1 MRLEF
6 ALPTR
11 EFHIGS
17 VSVLYY
23 FFFNSLS
30 PFIVL
35 GERCGQPG
43 SEPDHHHAQDQGGF
57 HQDGQCQEGDRGG
70 GGEG

>member
-1 MRLEF
+1 MF
-6 ALPTR
+6 Y
-11 EFHIGS
+11 II
-17 VSVLYY
+17 
-23 FFFNSLS
+23 FFKNSLS

-57 HQDGQCQEGDRGG
+57 HQDGQRQEGDRGG